1 MGLNEKRGRTM
12 EHICPYCEKQ
22 TIVKKVAKQEE
33 YTVRGEKIIVPAEY
47 FVCSVCQEDFDDPLS
62 KQDPVEL
69 AYKEYRKLKNM
80 IQPEEIRAFRKRFG
94 LTQKELSTLLG
105 WGGATLSRYENG
117 ALQDD
122 SHETTLQLVI
132 NEPLN
137 LIKLIDKVPS
147 ALTPG
152 KKEKLVQGLED
163 YKLGH
168 NTMREF
174 FENTFTTY
182 SPGIESGFKKLD
194 IAKLFNIIL
203 FFCDGGVLKTK
214 LNKLL
219 FYVDFKYFK
228 EYSTSITG
236 VRYAKYPFGPVPDH
250 YGYYFALLSND
261 EEQAISVD
269 EIQIGQFIGEIFYS
283 IRKPDL
289 SLFSEHEVKT
299 MEFIKDYFKDFNVT
313 SISDASHKEK
323 GYIDTN
329 NKAFISYENADY
341 LSI

>member
-1 MGLNEKRGRTM
+1 M

-22 TIVKKVAKQEE
+22 TIVEKIARQEA
-33 YTVRGEKIIVPAEY
+33 YTVRGEKVIVPAEY
-47 FVCSVCQEDFDDPLS
+47 FVCSVCHEDFDDPLS

-80 IQPEEIRAFRKRFG
+80 IQPEEIKAFRKRFG

-122 SHETTLQLVI
+122 SHETMLQLVI

-137 LIKLIDKVPS
+137 LIKLIEKVPS
-147 ALTPG
+147 ALTLG
-152 KKEKLVQGLED
+152 KKEKLVQKLDD
-163 YKLGH
+163 YELGH
-168 NTMREF
+168 NTMREYI
-174 FENTFTTY
+174 ESTFTKY
-182 SPGIESGFKKLD
+182 PPSIESGFRKLD
-194 IAKLFNIIL
+194 ITKLFNFIM
-203 FFCDGGVLKTK
+203 FFCDGRVLKTK

-219 FYVDFKYFK
+219 FYADFKHFK
-228 EYSTSITG
+228 EYSISITG

-261 EEQAISVD
+261 EEQVLSID
-269 EIQIGQFIGEIFYS
+269 EVQIGQYTGEAFDS

-289 SLFSEHEVKT
+289 SLFSENEIKT
-299 MEFIKDYFKDFNVT
+299 MKFIKDYFKDFNVT

-329 NKAFISYENADY
+329 DKAFISYEYADD
-341 LSI
+341 LSV